1 MTEPKKQPPAP
12 APSPAPIATGYLVVT
27 DDVGRYRKGQV
38 LPHASELVEEL
49 QGNFRPATDFD
60 LGVAGIMT
68 R

>member
-1 MTEPKKQPPAP
+1 MADEKKQPPAP
-12 APSPAPIATGYLVVT
+12 GPAPSPAAPSHIVVT

-38 LPHASELVEEL
+38 LPYAPELVKEL

>member
-12 APSPAPIATGYLVVT
+12 APSSAPIATGYLVVT

-38 LPHASELVEEL
+38 LPNAPDLVEEL
-49 QGNFRPATDFD
+49 HGNFRHATEFD